1 MKVASIITLYFVC
14 GFFPGLSQD
23 KEERKLTNEVTLAID
38 NDIFFGYD
46 RYYTAG
52 QLLSYRRL
60 LEPKSHGDGHQAS
73 KTILNFQLGNKIFTP
88 KRTQFV
94 NPINMDRPYAGFN
107 FISASVNRSKYKRS
121 LSHFG
126 IELGLVGEITGVGR
140 MQQWWHKKTGFHE
153 PSGWDSQIANEFVV
167 NMRYQ
172 IQKSFTIIKGA
183 DLVSTSDFFLG
194 TGSNKVSQN
203 LTLRFLDFNSI
214 DQSIFSNTRLA
225 YDGALAKREFFLF
238 CGVGMDYV
246 ISDIFLEGSLFNDRS
261 PFTVRATPWVAHS
274 NAGLMYAKN
283 RASYSLT
290 VNTTGK
296 EMQEGSWHKYVSLSF
311 ATQF

>member
-1 MKVASIITLYFVC
+1 MKLASIITLYFVC

-52 QLLSYRRL
+52 QLFSYRRL
-60 LEPKSHGDGHQAS
+60 LESKSHGDGHQTS

-107 FISASVNRSKYKRS
+107 FISASVLRSKYKRS

-140 MQQWWHKKTGFHE
+140 MQQWWHKQTGFNE
-153 PSGWDSQIANEFVV
+153 PSGWDSQIVNEFVL
-167 NMRYQ
+167 NTNYLF
-172 IQKSFTIIKGA
+172 QKSFSIVKGA
-183 DLVSTSDFFLG
+183 DLVSTSGLFLG
-194 TGSNKVSQN
+194 TGSNKISQN
-203 LTLRFLDFNSI
+203 LTLRFIDFNSI
-214 DQSIFSNTRLA
+214 DRSIFSNTRLA
-225 YDGALAKREFFLF
+225 HDGDLAKREFFLF
-238 CGVGMDYV
+238 YGVGVDYV
-246 ISDIFLEGSLFNDRS
+246 ISDIFLEGSLFNNRS
-261 PFTVRATPWVAHS
+261 PFTVRATPWVARS

-283 RASYSLT
+283 RISYSLS
-290 VNTTGK
+290 VNAVSK
-296 EMQEGSWHKYVSLSF
+296 EMQEGSWHKYVSLGFS
-311 ATQF
+311 TQF

>member
-1 MKVASIITLYFVC
+1 MKLASIITLYFVC

-52 QLLSYRRL
+52 QLFSYRRL
-60 LEPKSHGDGHQAS
+60 LESKSHGDGHQTS

-107 FISASVNRSKYKRS
+107 FISASVLRSKYKRS

-140 MQQWWHKKTGFHE
+140 MQQWWHKQTGFNE
-153 PSGWDSQIANEFVV
+153 PSGWDSQIVNEFV
-167 NMRYQ
+167 
-172 IQKSFTIIKGA
+172 
-183 DLVSTSDFFLG
+183 L
-194 TGSNKVSQN
+194 
-203 LTLRFLDFNSI
+203 
-214 DQSIFSNTRLA
+214 NTN
-225 YDGALAKREFFLF
+225 Y
-238 CGVGMDYV
+238 
-246 ISDIFLEGSLFNDRS
+246 
-261 PFTVRATPWVAHS
+261 H
-274 NAGLMYAKN
+274 
-283 RASYSLT
+283 
-290 VNTTGK
+290 
-296 EMQEGSWHKYVSLSF
+296 
-311 ATQF
+311 